1 MNHNIAPAPR
11 DQLPLA
17 GKRIVITRARAQA
30 GRLARAIEQ
39 LGGEAIEFPTIAIKP
54 AVDLGGLDDA
64 IKNFYRYDW
73 LIFTSANAAKIFFE
87 RMAQLSANSRQ
98 LTTTQIAAIGPETAK
113 VVKAAGVENCLVP
126 STYRAEGI
134 LDMLRPTSMQHKR
147 VLIPRAAKAR
157 EVLPETLRRWGA
169 QVDVIEAYCTV
180 LPKSDAG
187 KLQAALERGEIDM
200 ITFTSSSTV
209 ANFAQ
214 IFDGRSLTDI
224 LGETPIACIG
234 PITESTV
241 RDLGGVA
248 AVTAGEF
255 TIEGLV
261 HAIVD
266 YLSEKRRRLDAAL
279 GVKPERTAE

>member
-1 MNHNIAPAPR
+1 MSHNFAPAPQ

-17 GKRIVITRARAQA
+17 GKRIVITRARVQA

-39 LGGEAIEFPTIAIKP
+39 LGGEAIEFPTIAIEP
-54 AVDLGGLDDA
+54 AVDLARLDDA
-64 IKNFYRYDW
+64 IMSLVRYDW
-73 LIFTSANAAKIFFE
+73 LIFTSANAANIFFE
-87 RMAQLSANSRQ
+87 RMAQLNVNARQ
-98 LTTTQIAAIGPETAK
+98 LATMQIAAIGPETAK
-113 VVKAAGVENCLVP
+113 IVTAGGVNNCLVP
-126 STYRAEGI
+126 PTYQAEGI
-134 LDMLRPTSMQHKR
+134 LDMLQPNAVQGTR

-214 IFDGRSLTDI
+214 IFDGRSLADI
-224 LGETPIACIG
+224 LGKTPIACIG

-255 TIEGLV
+255 TTAGLV

-266 YLSEKRRRLDAAL
+266 YLGEKRRHSDAAA
-279 GVKPERTAE
+279 GVKG

>member
-1 MNHNIAPAPR
+1 MNHNVAPEPQDR
-11 DQLPLA
+11 LQLA
-17 GKRIVITRARAQA
+17 GKRIVITRARVQA
-30 GRLARAIEQ
+30 GLMARAIEQ
-39 LGGEAIEFPTIAIKP
+39 LGGEAIEFPTIAIEP
-54 AVDLGGLDDA
+54 AVDLGRLDDA
-64 IKNFYRYDW
+64 IKSLIRYDW

-87 RMAQLSANSRQ
+87 RMVQLNANARQ

-126 STYRAEGI
+126 PAYRAEGI
-134 LDMLRPTSMQHKR
+134 LDMLQPTSMQHKR
-147 VLIPRAAKAR
+147 ILIPRAANAR
-157 EVLPETLRRWGA
+157 QVLPETLLRWGA
-169 QVDVIEAYCTV
+169 QVDVIESYCTV
-180 LPKSDAG
+180 LPKSDTG

-214 IFDGRSLTDI
+214 IFGGRSLTDV

-248 AVTAGEF
+248 AVTAREF
-255 TIEGLV
+255 TIAGLV
-261 HAIVD
+261 HAIVG
-266 YLSEKRRRLDAAL
+266 YLSEKRSRLDAAL
-279 GVKPERTAE
+279 RVKSERTAE